1 MDALL
6 KKLTIAIPVYNDVKY
21 IGHTIESCLTE
32 AGQIILCDNAS
43 TDGSSEVC
51 AAYAREHPHVTHIR
65 HAENLGAMENFRQP
79 LFDCKTEY
87 FCWVGSHDLLEKNYA
102 LPVLETME
110 QEKDAV
116 LGVGTIQHI
125 NESGDNLRR
134 VTKSRWAHRSR
145 NKKPL
150 DRVAACVA
158 NLKDCFMIYGI
169 FRTKA
174 LQKLWIERPIL
185 GHDRVILTRAAAMG
199 KILYVPE
206 SIFYARDFPASRN
219 SAEDQQR
226 RTAELVRSGEKP
238 LKHSL
243 LDRHLGMIDVVMG
256 LVKDEKDLKKALPII
271 GKINRRY
278 VNRRH
283 YQRLRAAA
291 IVTAVMLVGLLL
303 WYCIP

>member
-1 MDALL
+1 MDDLL

-65 HAENLGAMENFRQP
+65 HPENLGALENFRLP

-102 LPVLETME
+102 LPILTAME
-110 QEKDAV
+110 KEKEAV
-116 LGVGTIQHI
+116 LGVGTIRHI
-125 NESGDNLRR
+125 DESGNALRR
-134 VTKSRWAHRSR
+134 VTKSHWANRSR

-158 NLKDCFMIYGI
+158 RLKDCFMIYGI

-174 LQKLWIERPIL
+174 LQKFWIEQPIL
-185 GHDRVILTRAAAMG
+185 GHDRVILTRAAAAG
-199 KILYVPE
+199 KILYVEE
-206 SIFYARDFPASRN
+206 SVFCARDFPASRN

-226 RTAELVRSGEKP
+226 RTAELVKSGDRP
-238 LKHSL
+238 LDKSL
-243 LDRHLGMIDVVMG
+243 LPRHLGMIDVVMG
-256 LVKDEKDLKKALPII
+256 LVKDEKDLKKALPVI

-278 VNRRH
+278 VNRRY
-283 YQRLRAAA
+283 YQRLRAVAA
-291 IVTAVMLVGLLL
+291 VAALLL
-303 WYCIP
+303 AVLLVWCGMT